1 MTKFVGNS
9 ITLPK
14 LSAAPSTPASGDA
27 YYNTTDNTAYVYN
40 GTSWLDLAAGG
51 GGSGDITSVVA
62 GAGLTGGATSGEATL
77 TVGAGTGITVN
88 ADDIAVDAAV
98 VATLTGSQTL
108 TNKSLTS
115 PVITGAAVIDNNA
128 ASPASTANAQGT
140 VLQLVNADENNTR
153 IVQDAHG
160 TSIHG
165 AYTIRRSRGTA
176 ASPTAVQAEDKLGE
190 LGARGYGATQFSD
203 QSQGR
208 LAFYASETWTDSVA
222 GTYATIE
229 VTPSGSN
236 SISSGLTV
244 TSSAVSLPSGSE
256 VKINGNS
263 VLSATA
269 LGSGVVSSSLTS
281 VGTITAGTWTG
292 TTIAIANGG
301 TGATTAQNAR
311 NAILPAQASNANKIL
326 QTDGTDVLWVTA
338 SSAIADATID
348 GGGA

>member
-1 MTKFVGNS
+1 MPRLLNKTN
-9 ITLPK
+9 LPNY
-14 LSAAPSTPASGDA
+14 SSAPSSPTNGDI
-27 YYNTTDNTAYVYN
+27 YYNTTDHIVYARIN
-40 GTSWLDLAAGG
+40 GAWIDLGAGG

-115 PVITGAAVIDNNA
+115 PVITGTAVIDNNA
-128 ASPASTANAQGT
+128 ASPVSTSNAQGT
-140 VLQLVNADENNTR
+140 VLQLVNADAANTR
-153 IVQDAHG
+153 IVQDTHG
-160 TSIHG
+160 SGVHP
-165 AYTIRRSRGTA
+165 AYTLRRSRGTA
-176 ASPTAVQAEDKLGE
+176 ASPTAVQADDKLGE

-208 LAFYASETWTDSVA
+208 VAFYASETWTDSVA

-229 VTPSGSN
+229 VTAAGTN
-236 SISSGLTV
+236 GVSSGLTV
-244 TSSAVSLPSGSE
+244 TSSAISLPSGSE
-256 VKINGNS
+256 LKINGNS
-263 VLSATA
+263 VISAST
-269 LGSGVVSSSLTS
+269 LGSGVTASSLTS
-281 VGTITAGTWTG
+281 VGTITTGTWTG
-292 TTIAIANGG
+292 TAIAIANGG

-311 NAILPAQASNANKIL
+311 NAILPTQASNANKFL
-326 QTDGTDVLWVTA
+326 RTDGSDVSWDTA
-338 SSAIADATID
+338 LTSVANETID